1 MGYSYEQAKGD
12 AMKTQAI
19 ERLGQL
25 KYRPTLYE
33 LVVTSPDHP
42 TMLAGYGRHG
52 QTGML
57 SLLRKNGEAWAKHM
71 SNNDQVTFAK
81 GGRSCQFGKLEFRFS
96 GRTEREAIM
105 EGPLPFFLR
114 EVTP

>member
-1 MGYSYEQAKGD
+1 MI
-12 AMKTQAI
+12 TQAGT
-19 ERLGQL
+19 ERLEQL

-33 LVVTSPDHP
+33 LVVTSPDHTP
-42 TMLAGYGRHG
+42 MLAGYGRHG
-52 QTGML
+52 QSGML
-57 SLLRKNGEAWAKHM
+57 SLLRKNGEAWAKHIAD
-71 SNNDQVTFAK
+71 NDPVTFAK

-114 EVTP
+114 KVTP

>member
-1 MGYSYEQAKGD
+1 MT
-12 AMKTQAI
+12 TQAGI
-19 ERLGQL
+19 ERLERM
-25 KYRPTLYE
+25 KYRVTLYE
-33 LVVTSPDHP
+33 LVVTIPDHP

-52 QTGML
+52 QSGIL
-57 SLLRKNGEAWAKHM
+57 SLLRKNGEAWSKHIAD
-71 SNNDQVTFAK
+71 NDTVTFAK